1 MAAQGGTSFH
11 LYVRRLLSKEN
22 KKPVLKPNKPLIL
35 GDAVASRKPKKGEA
49 TCITEL
55 SVMMA
60 CWKQNAFVD
69 QLCSNE
75 MSDFYTCVKKTQ
87 AAMKNASEQTNVPGG
102 RLPPKHVNTLLK
114 RYPNILNE
122 I

>member
-1 MAAQGGTSFH
+1 MAAQGRTSFH
-11 LYVRRLLSKEN
+11 LYVQRLLSKEN
-22 KKPVLKPNKPLIL
+22 GKPVLKPNKPLIL
-35 GDAVASRKPKKGEA
+35 GDAVAIRKPKKGEA

-60 CWKQNAFVD
+60 CWKKNTFVD

-75 MSDFYTCVKKTQ
+75 MSDFYTCVKRNQ
-87 AAMKNASEQTNVPGG
+87 AAKKNAPEQTNVPGG
-102 RLPPKHVNTLLK
+102 RLQPKHVNTLLK